1 MRQNNLTKLVNKEEL
16 LKKTKMYS
24 DSNDEVKG
32 FHDNDTNDIYINLDN
47 ANDTDDNFKKKTG
60 NVWLKIGLIKIIK
73 YLLW

>member
-1 MRQNNLTKLVNKEEL
+1 MGKMGVVMRQNNLTKLVNKEEL

-47 ANDTDDNFKKKTG
+47 ANDI
-60 NVWLKIGLIKIIK
+60 W
-73 YLLW
+73 

>member
-1 MRQNNLTKLVNKEEL
+1 MEVVMRQNNLTKLVNKEEL

-47 ANDTDDNFKKKTG
+47 ANDI
-60 NVWLKIGLIKIIK
+60 W
-73 YLLW
+73 